1 MVTFVLFSPKK
12 KPLEQST
19 LDFLFVDTMTKAL
32 PLKKKHYS
40 QLIQLD
46 CVHCNLFYERF
57 QITYLSILSTPPKE
71 GKERKEGRKE
81 APDSV
86 GD

>member
-1 MVTFVLFSPKK
+1 
-12 KPLEQST
+12 
-19 LDFLFVDTMTKAL
+19 MTKLA
-32 PLKKKHYS
+32 LKKNHYS

-71 GKERKEGRKE
+71 GKEGRKE